1 FIIGSVLF
9 YLLNFPHVLCS
20 FVEIHSL
27 EYIYTALSKPIGLP
41 GIYEFTAMG
50 ILDDKEIDYY
60 NSQEKLKIPRQNWMK
75 ERLNRNYWNRG
86 TQSRR
91 SKEQWFKVSINIL
104 MDRMRH
110 NNSDVHALQC
120 RIGCRGVHQPDG
132 SLRFLGSTYSYGYDG
147 EDFLSFDDSN
157 SQWIASVPAAL
168 PSKRKRDKFQI
179 LNQYTKGYLQKEC
192 MDCLSKFMYYGEADL
207 RKHCEKSKISGKV
220 FLHCLATGLHLKDV
234 KLDLYRNGVVM
245 TESDGLMSTGIRPN
259 GLNPDQLR
267 KSIEVSLSDNSVYKC
282 EVDHR
287 ILKEPIIIVLG
298 IILIFVLKPD

>member
-1 FIIGSVLF
+1 
-9 YLLNFPHVLCS
+9 
-20 FVEIHSL
+20 
-27 EYIYTALSKPIGLP
+27 
-41 GIYEFTAMG
+41 MG

-207 RKHCEKSKISGKV
+207 RKHS
-220 FLHCLATGLHLKDV
+220 
-234 KLDLYRNGVVM
+234 
-245 TESDGLMSTGIRPN
+245 P
-259 GLNPDQLR
+259 P
-267 KSIEVSLSDNSVYKC
+267 
-282 EVDHR
+282 
-287 ILKEPIIIVLG
+287 
-298 IILIFVLKPD
+298 